1 MSNRI
6 PEEEV
11 LSFFKERDDFL
22 IFTHNSP
29 DGDTVGSAMAL
40 VMGLRSLG
48 KRAVA
53 YNREGVPER
62 LAFLPFGEYFTEE
75 VTDTEGYTLVSVDV
89 ASPKMLSLP
98 EAGYTFAL
106 SIDHHKVNTVSCERL
121 YLRDDLIAAGE
132 AVFEILR
139 DLGVELTA
147 ELALPLYTAICSDSG
162 GFRYQATR
170 PETMR
175 YAADLMGTGID
186 FAKICRLLFDSKS
199 PSQIAA
205 EKLGYQKL
213 ELHFGGRFALVAV
226 TEEELRLAGATEED
240 TEVLNLIPRQI
251 AGVQMSAVIKPK
263 GNFVKCSFRSNED
276 IDVAALSQ
284 TQNGGGH
291 YHAAGFSME
300 NTSVEAVRALVLSM
314 AEGAVL

>member
-6 PEEEV
+6 PESEA
-11 LSFFKERDDFL
+11 LRFLKERDNFL
-22 IFTHNSP
+22 IYTHNSP

-53 YNREGVPER
+53 FNREGMPQR
-62 LAFLPFGEYFTEE
+62 LAFLPFGEYFLEE
-75 VTDTEGYTLVSVDV
+75 APDVTGYPLVSVDV

-106 SIDHHKVNTVSCERL
+106 SIDHHKVNTIGCERL
-121 YLRDDLIAAGE
+121 YLRDEYIAAGE
-132 AVFEILR
+132 IIFELLR
-139 DLGVELTA
+139 GLGVALNA
-147 ELALPLYTAICSDSG
+147 ELALPLCSDSG

-170 PETMR
+170 PETMH
-175 YAADLMGTGID
+175 YAAELMATGID
-186 FAKICRLLFDSKS
+186 FARVCRLLFESKT

-226 TEEELRLAGATEED
+226 TEEELGCAGSTEED
-240 TEVLNLIPRQI
+240 TEVLNDIPRRI

-263 GNFVKCSFRSNED
+263 GNFVKCSFRSSED
-276 IDVAALSQ
+276 IDVAALAQ
-284 TQNGGGH
+284 TQSGGGH
-291 YHAAGFSME
+291 FHAAGFSKE
-300 NTSVEAVRALVLSM
+300 NAAVAQVRELVLSM
-314 AEGAVL
+314 VEEVLL